1 MVWLA
6 FNYDM
11 GSIRRFCAPRMVL
24 NVLMMVRGRNNVPQV
39 LHIYFYD
46 PIHKVGL
53 KDLTFELDMGA
64 YKIFFILGMDPWV
77 MIMIEEKVGHV
88 I

>member
-1 MVWLA
+1 
-6 FNYDM
+6 M
-11 GSIRRFCAPRMVL
+11 GSIKRYCSLRMGL
-24 NVLMMVRGRNNVPQV
+24 NFLIMERGGNSVPQV
-39 LHIYFYD
+39 LHRYFYD
-46 PIHKVGL
+46 LVHKVGL
-53 KDLTFELDMGA
+53 KYLTFELDMGA